1 MMALAADDIADLRRW
16 AICGAVIVLAHGGL
30 AAGIVNWSEP
40 IEGMGAAAGI
50 VIEFEFAPVPV
61 APATLRTDL
70 RPGPEQDLVET
81 PPTQAVQSLEE
92 KQKVEEK
99 SEAKLDSKIEEKVDT
114 KPVEEPPPEVK
125 PAPNPEVAVQPPPPQ
140 EVKEEAPAPRQATP
154 LMVAT
159 APEVIAEREAATTA
173 APRQGAPNPYDS
185 ELARTWMTQLNAAL
199 MRNKRYPV
207 SARSRGE
214 EGVAQ
219 VFFSLDRQGRL
230 LESRLV
236 RSSGSASLDEE
247 ALAML
252 RRAQPFPPP
261 PPDWDGLMNFSVPI
275 RFNLK

>member
-1 MMALAADDIADLRRW
+1 MMALAAEDIADLRRW

-30 AAGIVNWSEP
+30 AAGMVTWGEP
-40 IEGMGAAAGI
+40 FEGTGAAAGI
-50 VIEFEFAPVPV
+50 VIEFAPVPV
-61 APATLRTDL
+61 APAIVRSDV
-70 RPGPEQDLVET
+70 RPGPELDLVES

-92 KQKVEEK
+92 KQKVEETR
-99 SEAKLDSKIEEKVDT
+99 EAKLDSKVEEKVDT
-114 KPVEEPPPEVK
+114 KPVEERPPEVK

-140 EVKEEAPAPRQATP
+140 EVKEEAPAPRLATP

-159 APEVIAEREAATTA
+159 APEVIAEREAAITA

-185 ELARTWMTQLNAAL
+185 ELARTWKTQLTAAL

-230 LESRLV
+230 LESRVV

-247 ALAML
+247 ALALL

-261 PPDWDGLMNFSVPI
+261 PLDWSDELNFSVPI

>member
-16 AICGAVIVLAHGGL
+16 AVCGAVIVLAHGGI
-30 AAGIVNWSEP
+30 AAGMVTWGEP
-40 IEGMGAAAGI
+40 IEGTGAAAGI
-50 VIEFEFAPVPV
+50 VIEFAPVPV

-70 RPGPEQDLVET
+70 RPGPEHDVVDT

-92 KQKVEEK
+92 KQKIEEK
-99 SEAKLDSKIEEKVDT
+99 FEAKLDSKVEEKVDT
-114 KPVEEPPPEVK
+114 KPVEEPPLEVK
-125 PAPNPEVAVQPPPPQ
+125 PAPNPEIAIQPPPPQ

-154 LMVAT
+154 LLVAT
-159 APEVIAEREAATTA
+159 APEAIAEREAAITA

-185 ELARTWMTQLNAAL
+185 EVARTWKTQLNAAL
-199 MRNKRYPV
+199 TRNKRYPV

-230 LESRLV
+230 LQSRLL

-247 ALAML
+247 ALALL

-261 PPDWDGLMNFSVPI
+261 PSDWPDELMDFNVPI

>member
-30 AAGIVNWSEP
+30 AAGIVNWGEP
-40 IEGMGAAAGI
+40 IEGTGAAAGI
-50 VIEFEFAPVPV
+50 VIEFAPVPV
-61 APATLRTDL
+61 APATVRSDV
-70 RPGPEQDLVET
+70 RPGPEQDLVEN

-92 KQKVEEK
+92 KQKVEETR
-99 SEAKLDSKIEEKVDT
+99 EAKLDSKVEEKVDT

-159 APEVIAEREAATTA
+159 APDVVADREASIPA
-173 APRQGAPNPYDS
+173 APRAGEPNPHDS
-185 ELARTWMTQLNAAL
+185 EPARNWMSQLKAAML
-199 MRNKRYPV
+199 RNKRYPD

-214 EGVAQ
+214 QGSAQ

-230 LESRLV
+230 IESRVV
-236 RSSGSASLDEE
+236 RSSGVAALDEE

-261 PPDWDGLMNFSVPI
+261 PPEWPGDRVTLVVPI

>member
-1 MMALAADDIADLRRW
+1 MIALAADDIADLRRW
-16 AICGAVIVLAHGGL
+16 AICGAVIVLAHGGI
-30 AAGIVNWSEP
+30 AAGMVNWGEP
-40 IEGMGAAAGI
+40 IEGTGAAAGI
-50 VIEFEFAPVPV
+50 VIEFAPVPL
-61 APATLRTDL
+61 APATVRADV
-70 RPGPEQDLVET
+70 RPGPEQDTVDSPPVRPVE
-81 PPTQAVQSLEE
+81 SLEE
-92 KQKVEEK
+92 KQKVKETR
-99 SEAKLDSKIEEKVDT
+99 EAKLDSKIEEKVDT

-125 PAPNPEVAVQPPPPQ
+125 PALTPEVAVPPPPPQ
-140 EVKEEAPAPRQATP
+140 EVKQEMPAPRQAAD
-154 LMVAT
+154 LLVAA
-159 APEVIAEREAATTA
+159 APEVIAEREAAITA

-185 ELARTWMTQLNAAL
+185 EVARAWTTQLNAAL
-199 MRNKRYPV
+199 MRNKRYPD

-214 EGVAQ
+214 QGVAQ

-261 PPDWDGLMNFSVPI
+261 PPDWDGLMNFNVPI